1 MSAALSGEQ
10 RQRLERQL
18 ADGVARLGLALDP
31 PVAARL
37 IDYLALLARWNR
49 PYNLTAVRDPAAMVT
64 RHLLDSLAV
73 LPHLPACPRLLDIG
87 SGPGIPGM
95 ILAVCRPDSEVTLV
109 DSNLKMTR
117 FAMAAR
123 RELGLDN
130 VVVRRE
136 RVEELEPADRFDCI
150 ISRAFAALAD
160 FVRLGAPLLADG
172 GRLYAMKGRLDPRE
186 LDALPDGFVVTARH
200 VLDIPDLDAERHL
213 LVVERAG
220 TA

>member
-1 MSAALSGEQ
+1 MPAALSGEQ

-18 ADGVARLGLALDP
+18 DDGAGELGLALEP
-31 PVAARL
+31 GVVPRL
-37 IDYLALLARWNR
+37 IDYLELLLRWNR
-49 PYNLTAVRDPAAMVT
+49 PYNLTAVRDPEAMVV

-73 LPHLPACPRLLDIG
+73 LPHLPVCPRLLDIG

-123 RELGLDN
+123 RELGLGN
-130 VVVRRE
+130 VHVQRE
-136 RVEELEPADRFDCI
+136 RVEQLDPSGRFDCI

-160 FVRLGAPLLADG
+160 FVRAGAPLLADG
-172 GRLYAMKGRLDPRE
+172 GRLYAMKGRLDADE

-200 VLDIPDLDAERHL
+200 ALDIPDLDAERHL

>member
-1 MSAALSGEQ
+1 MSAALTGEQ

-18 ADGVARLGLALDP
+18 ADGVARLGLALEP

-73 LPHLPACPRLLDIG
+73 LPQLPACPRLLDIG

-136 RVEELEPADRFDCI
+136 RVEELEPADRFGCI

-200 VLDIPDLDAERHL
+200 LLDVPDLDAQRHL

>member
-1 MSAALSGEQ
+1 MPAALSGEQ

-18 ADGVARLGLALDP
+18 DHGAGVLGLALQP
-31 PVAARL
+31 GVVPRL
-37 IDYLALLARWNR
+37 IDYLELLLRWNR
-49 PYNLTAVRDPAAMVT
+49 PYNLTAVRDPEAMVV

-123 RELGLDN
+123 RELGLGN
-130 VVVRRE
+130 VHVQRE
-136 RVEELEPADRFDCI
+136 RVEQIDPSDRFDCI

-160 FVRLGAPLLADG
+160 FVRAGAPLLADG
-172 GRLYAMKGRLDPRE
+172 GRLYAMKGRLDADE

-200 VLDIPDLDAERHL
+200 ALDIPDLDAERHL

>member
-1 MSAALSGEQ
+1 MSVALSDEQ

-18 ADGVARLGLALDP
+18 ADGVERLGLALDP
-31 PVAARL
+31 QAASRL
-37 IDYLALLARWNR
+37 IDYLALLTRWNR
-49 PYNLTAVRDPAAMVT
+49 PYNLTAVREPEAMAT

-73 LPHLPACPRLLDIG
+73 LPHLPTCPRLLDIG

-117 FAMAAR
+117 FAMAAQ
-123 RELGLDN
+123 RELGLGN
-130 VVVRRE
+130 VTVRRE
-136 RVEELEPADRFDCI
+136 RVEHLDPADRFDCV
-150 ISRAFAALAD
+150 ISRAFSALAD

-172 GRLYAMKGRLDPRE
+172 GRLYAMKGRLDPQE

-200 VLDIPDLDAERHL
+200 ALDIPDLDAERHL

-220 TA
+220 AA

>member
-1 MSAALSGEQ
+1 MPAALSDEQ
-10 RQRLERQL
+10 RHGLKHQLFDGAHRLGLSLAL
-18 ADGVARLGLALDP
+18 ADGQ
-31 PVAARL
+31 RL
-37 IDYLALLARWNR
+37 IDYLELLARWNR
-49 PYNLTAVRDPAAMVT
+49 AYNLTAVRDPESMVT

-117 FAMAAR
+117 FAMAAQ
-123 RELGLDN
+123 RELGLGN
-130 VVVRRE
+130 VTVRRE
-136 RVEELEPADRFDCI
+136 RVEQLDPAERFDCV

-172 GRLYAMKGRLDPRE
+172 GRLYAMKGRLDPQE
-186 LDALPDGFVVTARH
+186 LDALPGGFAITARNA
-200 VLDIPDLDAERHL
+200 LAIPDLDAERHL

-220 TA
+220 TP

>member
-1 MSAALSGEQ
+1 MPAALSDEQ
-10 RQRLERQL
+10 RERLEHQL
-18 ADGVARLGLALDP
+18 FEGAGRLGLSLEPA
-31 PVAARL
+31 VGQRL
-37 IDYLALLARWNR
+37 IDYLELLARWNR
-49 PYNLTAVRDPAAMVT
+49 AYNLTAVREPAAMVT

-117 FAMAAR
+117 FAMAAQR
-123 RELGLDN
+123 KLGLGN
-130 VVVRRE
+130 VSVQRE
-136 RVEELEPADRFDCI
+136 RVEQLGWADRFDCV

-172 GRLYAMKGRLDPRE
+172 GRLFAMKGRLDPQE
-186 LDALPDGFVVTARH
+186 LDALPDGFVVTGRH
-200 VLDIPDLDAERHL
+200 VLDVPDLDAERHL
-213 LVVERAG
+213 LVIERAG
-220 TA
+220 GA

>member
-1 MSAALSGEQ
+1 MPAALSDEQ
-10 RQRLERQL
+10 RNRLEHQL
-18 ADGVARLGLALDP
+18 FDGAQRLGLSLAP
-31 PVAARL
+31 AVGQRL
-37 IDYLALLARWNR
+37 IDYLELLARWNR
-49 PYNLTAVRDPAAMVT
+49 AYNLTAVRDPESMVT

-117 FAMAAR
+117 FAMAAQ
-123 RELGLDN
+123 RELGLGN
-130 VVVRRE
+130 VTVRRE
-136 RVEELEPADRFDCI
+136 RVEQLDPADRFDCV

-160 FVRLGAPLLADG
+160 FVRLGGPLLADG
-172 GRLYAMKGRLDPRE
+172 GHLYAMKGRLDPQE
-186 LDALPDGFVVTARH
+186 LDALPDGFAVTARH

>member
-1 MSAALSGEQ
+1 MSAALSDEQ

-18 ADGVARLGLALDP
+18 ADGVERLGLELDP
-31 PVAARL
+31 QVAPRL

-64 RHLLDSLAV
+64 RHLLDALAV

-136 RVEELEPADRFDCI
+136 RVEELEPSDRFDCI

-172 GRLYAMKGRLDPRE
+172 GRLYAMKGRLDPQE
-186 LDALPDGFVVTARH
+186 LDALPDGFVVTGRH

>member
-1 MSAALSGEQ
+1 MPAALSDEQ
-10 RQRLERQL
+10 RHRLEHQL
-18 ADGVARLGLALDP
+18 FDGVHRLGLSLEPD
-31 PVAARL
+31 VGRRL
-37 IDYLALLARWNR
+37 IDYLELLARWNR
-49 PYNLTAVRDPAAMVT
+49 AYNLTAVRDPESMVM

-117 FAMAAR
+117 FAMAAQ
-123 RELGLDN
+123 RELGLGN
-130 VVVRRE
+130 VTVRRE
-136 RVEELEPADRFDCI
+136 RVEHLDPADRFDCV
-150 ISRAFAALAD
+150 ISRAFSALAD

-172 GRLYAMKGRLDPRE
+172 GRLYAMKGRLDPQE

-200 VLDIPDLDAERHL
+200 ALDIPDLDAERHL

-220 TA
+220 AA